1 LAGGLDAL
9 DSAAIQIGGAADHV
23 HILCRMS
30 KNIAACK
37 LVEEIKKESS
47 KWLKT
52 QDAGLA
58 SFHWQAGYGSFSIGQ
73 STVAA
78 TERYILRQ
86 EEHHRRVSFQDEY
99 RRYLAKYKIPYNE
112 RYVWD

>member
-1 LAGGLDAL
+1 
-9 DSAAIQIGGAADHV
+9 
-23 HILCRMS
+23 MS

-52 QDAGLA
+52 QEKDLA
-58 SFHWQAGYGSFSIGQ
+58 AFCWQVGNGTFSI
-73 STVAA
+73 SPSAVAA

-86 EEHHRRVSFQDEY
+86 ESIFVMHIAGRLWSGSRGDGTLATCEFAQGAQGPRFVVGRMSWLTVRMSF
-99 RRYLAKYKIPYNE
+99 
-112 RYVWD
+112 